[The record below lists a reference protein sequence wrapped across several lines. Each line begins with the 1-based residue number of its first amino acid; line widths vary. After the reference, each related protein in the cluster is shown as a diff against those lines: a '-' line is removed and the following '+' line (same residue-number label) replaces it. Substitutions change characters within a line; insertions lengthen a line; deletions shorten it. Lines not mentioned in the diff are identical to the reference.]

1 MVGSERPE
9 SRPRMPKVVDQEQQR
24 LQLAEA
30 AIRVIER
37 SGIQGAT
44 VRAVARE
51 AGVSRGLLAHYFE
64 NHRELIGAAM
74 NAMVRESV
82 NYVRGKMDQ
91 SAEDPGGVPTFLQA
105 LSSVEASNKVSSVA
119 MLRLWAESA
128 IDPELRHLMAKSYV
142 ELHREAL
149 QVVEEGMKRG
159 EIDASL
165 EPGEVADLL
174 VTLGDGLCIA
184 RTLRLKHMNRN
195 RVKKLEHLAS
205 SLLRPSD

>member
-1 MVGSERPE
+1 
-9 SRPRMPKVVDQEQQR
+9 MPKVVDQEQQR

-51 AGVSRGLLAHYFE
+51 AGVSRGLFAHYFQ

-74 NAMVRESV
+74 TAMVRECLS
-82 NYVRGKMDQ
+82 YVRGKRARSTDGF
-91 SAEDPGGVPTFLQA
+91 AGVQTFLEA
-105 LSSVEASNKVSSVA
+105 LSSIEPSDKVSSVA

-142 ELHREAL
+142 ELHRGAL

-165 EPGEVADLL
+165 EPTEVADLL

-195 RVKKLEHLAS
+195 RVKQLEQLTS
-205 SLLRPSD
+205 SLLRASD

>member
-1 MVGSERPE
+1 
-9 SRPRMPKVVDQEQQR
+9 MPKFVDQEAQR

-37 SGIQGAT
+37 TGIQGAT
-44 VRAVARE
+44 VRAVAQE
-51 AGVSRGLLAHYFE
+51 AGVSRGLFAHYFE

-74 NAMVRESV
+74 NAMVRECV
-82 NYVRGKMDQ
+82 NSVRGEMDQ
-91 SAEDPGGVPTFLQA
+91 PTEDSEGVQTFLEV
-105 LSSVEASNKVSSVA
+105 LSSVEPSDKVSSVA

-128 IDPELRHLMAKSYV
+128 IDPELRDLMAQSYV
-142 ELHREAL
+142 ELHRGAL

-165 EPGEVADLL
+165 ESTDVADLL
-174 VTLGDGLCIA
+174 VTLGDGLCVA

-195 RVKKLEHLAS
+195 RVKQIKQLAS
-205 SLLRPSD
+205 GLLRPPG